1 MKVVIYS
8 RVSVQAQKK
17 QLNEQTEKLKKY
29 AETMGWTIVET
40 FVDLGG
46 SGRDIKRPVLQNM
59 INFIETH
66 DVDKVLVIRLNRLSS
81 NPLDVQFLIEDVFSK
96 NNTGLVALYENVD
109 TALPYDKEI
118 TSIKELRIRTG
129 MSQSQFADYFHIPKQ
144 TLQNW
149 EQDRRECP
157 QYLLELIEYKLEK
170 ERKFKITLEDLKVL
184 NIMGEFFTESENKKK

>member
-8 RVSVQAQKK
+8 RVSVQAQEK

-118 TSIKELRIRTG
+118 TSIKELRTRTG

-170 ERKFKITLEDLKVL
+170 ERKFKITPEVLKVL
-184 NIMGEFFTESENKKK
+184 NITGEFFNELENKEK

>member
-8 RVSVQAQKK
+8 RVSVQTQGK

-96 NNTGLVALYENVD
+96 NNTGLVALYENID

-118 TSIKELRIRTG
+118 TNIKELRTRTG

-170 ERKFKITLEDLKVL
+170 ERKFKITPEVLKVL
-184 NIMGEFFTESENKKK
+184 NIMGEFFTEIENKEK